1 MVIVTDFRCPVHTYV
16 AGGKPLVV
24 ERPSS
29 CPHCHATDVMIGHG
43 FYLRKALDQ
52 TQVYLIWIKRWYC
65 KACHRTLSVLPSFLL
80 QFRHYVLIV
89 IQQVVLARYEQND
102 SWTQVQ
108 QHCAP
113 DQAPSARTI
122 GRWCR
127 SFAEQA
133 GRWLAEVQ
141 HTLAEHDM
149 ASPLLDPL
157 GEAAVPQDAPRA
169 LLQAAIHMLA
179 WAKTQWAALATYGLN
194 DRLRFLWQWGFAQG
208 LGRLL

>member
-1 MVIVTDFRCPVHTYV
+1 MAIVTDFGCPVHTYV
-16 AGGKPLVV
+16 AGGKPLEV

-29 CPHCHATDVMIGHG
+29 CPHCHAADVMIGHG

-52 TQVYLIWIKRWYC
+52 TQVYLVWIKRWYC
-65 KACHRTLSVLPSFLL
+65 TACHRTLSMLPSFLL
-80 QFRHYVLIV
+80 PFRHYLLIV

-102 SWTQVQ
+102 SWAQVQ
-108 QHCAP
+108 QQCAP
-113 DQAPSARTI
+113 DQAPSLRTI
-122 GRWCR
+122 VRWCR

-141 HTLAEHDM
+141 HTLAQHDM
-149 ASPLLDPL
+149 ASPWLDPL
-157 GEAAVPQDAPRA
+157 GEAASPQAAPRA
-169 LLQAAIHMLA
+169 LLQASVYVLA